1 MSTETR
7 MPVRRSSGATRRH
20 HRTYLPW
27 KLESL
32 APGVTAIVVAPD
44 SAGDTVHKLT
54 VRDADGPITV
64 SIEDSAHILN
74 LLQLAFGADWT
85 HTQTWQRDDNALTDE
100 DAGPLEYAKPRI
112 AASSNPKLFRLA
124 FLAARHAGPGEDTE
138 PYVRQLI
145 AQGDD
150 AAAAGYLEGLASRR
164 DPEQWLPECS
174 QMRAAA

>member
-1 MSTETR
+1 MSVETSR
-7 MPVRRSSGATRRH
+7 CLRRSSGASRRH

-32 APGVTAIVVAPD
+32 APGVTGIVVAPD
-44 SAGDTVHKLT
+44 PAGDTVHKVT
-54 VRDADGPITV
+54 VHGAAGPIAV
-64 SIEDSAHILN
+64 SVEHSVHILD
-74 LLQLAFGADWT
+74 LLQRAFAADWT
-85 HTQTWQRDDNALTDE
+85 HTQTWQRDDNTLTDE
-100 DAGPLEYAKPRI
+100 DAGPLENAKARTI
-112 AASSNPKLFRLA
+112 ASSNPKLFRLA

-164 DPEQWLPECS
+164 NPEQWLRECS
-174 QMRAAA
+174 RKQAAA